1 MARARARVLLSS
13 GRRGALGRGARA
25 RARARRGLCR
35 GRVSPGCRYLCVSR
49 EEKARQ
55 AAERVLLPRRALESR
70 SMLPGVSSRSLSS
83 LGWAAA
89 RRCDPC
95 PSWLPHEWSRPQ
107 VTLGRGPPL
116 AIRRGGVHPARG
128 VEERACA
135 WPGRSPDSGPHRQR
149 RLRPRDGEPKVNGF
163 PSHVS

>member
-1 MARARARVLLSS
+1 MDPQWRARARAFSS
-13 GRRGALGRGARA
+13 PRAARSP
-25 RARARRGLCR
+25 RQVVERARRGLCR
-35 GRVSPGCRYLCVSR
+35 GRVSPGCRYLCVRR

-55 AAERVLLPRRALESR
+55 AAERGEGGGRALESR

-116 AIRRGGVHPARG
+116 AIRRGGGGGVHPARG
-128 VEERACA
+128 VEERTCA
-135 WPGRSPDSGPHRQR
+135 WPGRSPDSGLGTAPAAAAEA
-149 RLRPRDGEPKVNGF
+149 P
-163 PSHVS
+163 